1 MLSSLS
7 WSSSD
12 SIPSCC
18 RDITDPSSEYASS
31 ASDRTMYCAGWT
43 TASFSRA
50 SSSSSLLL
58 LSSEAT
64 DCGLIRTLGVP
75 SILDLLELLL
85 ASSPSPCSSPVT
97 SASAEAAAVPLPL
110 LPTASTSTAA
120 ISWREEE
127 LVVDLRVLRE
137 EDWS

>member
-1 MLSSLS
+1 
-7 WSSSD
+7 
-12 SIPSCC
+12 
-18 RDITDPSSEYASS
+18 
-31 ASDRTMYCAGWT
+31 MYCAGWT

-50 SSSSSLLL
+50 SSSLLLLL

-85 ASSPSPCSSPVT
+85 APSPSPCSSPVT

-110 LPTASTSTAA
+110 LSIASTSTAA